1 MPLSPGTTL
10 GPYEVTAKIG
20 EGGMG
25 EVYRARDTKLDRDVA
40 LKVLPQPSTDD
51 PDRLARFEREAKV
64 QSSEDVMT
72 RIAVVAGLT
81 ALFGFSSVL
90 GQEPNRVHDLK
101 ASPSTTHIFFFDAS
115 LEPVLRIESGDV
127 VRLETATGNPRWFEN
142 AGVPREQIPPELY
155 AVYEGYDS
163 ESRGDHTLNGPIFV
177 DGAEPGDVL
186 EIRILSVDVR
196 LPIAGQ
202 GIGSR
207 LFPGEIDD
215 NVSRVHWIDLANRTV
230 EFAPGV
236 VVPIAPFWGVIGVAP
251 PPEMGRVRSGAPNFF
266 GGNMDNRDLG
276 PGSVL
281 FLPVHNPGGLLSVG
295 DGHAVQGYGEISG
308 SAVETSL
315 RGEIQ
320 VFLHKNQALEWP
332 RAETATHYMTMGLNA
347 DLDEAARIAA
357 DEMLDF
363 LVETK
368 GIDRETAILL
378 CSVAMDMVVTQ
389 VVDGTKGIH
398 AMIAKDVFRD

>member
-1 MPLSPGTTL
+1 MKRISLFS
-10 GPYEVTAKIG
+10 
-20 EGGMG
+20 
-25 EVYRARDTKLDRDVA
+25 
-40 LKVLPQPSTDD
+40 
-51 PDRLARFEREAKV
+51 LA
-64 QSSEDVMT
+64 
-72 RIAVVAGLT
+72 
-81 ALFGFSSVL
+81 SVL
-90 GQEPNRVHDLK
+90 LVGCNDATQPVDDEVVVHELK
-101 ASPSTTHIFFFDAS
+101 ASPSTTHISFFDAS
-115 LEPVLRIESGDV
+115 LEPVLRIESGDA
-127 VRLETATGNPRWFEN
+127 VRLETATGNPRWFESR
-142 AGVPREQIPPELY
+142 GVPRDQIPPGLY
-155 AVYEGYDS
+155 AVYDGY
-163 ESRGDHTLNGPIFV
+163 ESNGRGDHTLNGPIFV
-177 DGAEPGDVL
+177 NGAEPGDVL

-202 GIGSR
+202 GISSR
-207 LFPGEIDD
+207 FFPGDGA
-215 NVSRVHWIDLANRTV
+215 SRVHWIDFVNRTV

-236 VVPIAPFWGVIGVAP
+236 VVPIKPFWGVIGVAP
-251 PPEMGRVRSGAPNFF
+251 PPEMGRVRSVAPNFF

-276 PGSVL
+276 LGSIL
-281 FLPVHNPGGLLSVG
+281 YLPVHNPGALLSIG

-320 VFLHKNQALEWP
+320 VFLHKNQELEWP
-332 RAETATHYMTMGLNA
+332 RAETRTHYMTMGLNA

-357 DEMLDF
+357 AEMIDF

-398 AMIAKDVFRD
+398 AMIAKEVFKD

>member
-1 MPLSPGTTL
+1 
-10 GPYEVTAKIG
+10 
-20 EGGMG
+20 
-25 EVYRARDTKLDRDVA
+25 
-40 LKVLPQPSTDD
+40 
-51 PDRLARFEREAKV
+51 
-64 QSSEDVMT
+64 MT
-72 RIAVVAGLT
+72 RTMTVAGLT
-81 ALFGFSSVL
+81 ALCVSSL
-90 GQEPNRVHDLK
+90 LAQQPGTVHELK

-115 LEPVLRIESGDV
+115 LPPVLRIASGDV

-142 AGVPREQIPPELY
+142 AGVPRGQIPPELY
-155 AVYEGYDS
+155 AVYEEYDS
-163 ESRGDHTLNGPIFV
+163 DGRGDHTLNGPIFV
-177 DGAEPGDVL
+177 TGAEPGDVL
-186 EIRILSVDVR
+186 EIRVLSVDVR

-202 GIGSR
+202 GIASR
-207 LFPGEIDD
+207 LFPEEIDA
-215 NVSRVHWIDLANRTV
+215 NVSRVHWIDLVNRTV

-236 VVPIAPFWGVIGVAP
+236 VVPIKPFWGVIGVAP

-276 PGSVL
+276 PGSIVY
-281 FLPVHNPGGLLSVG
+281 LPVHNPGALLSIG

-320 VFLHKNQALEWP
+320 VFLHKNQALAWP
-332 RAETATHYMTMGLNA
+332 RAETATHYMTMGLDA

-357 DEMLDF
+357 ADMIDF

-398 AMIAKDVFRD
+398 AMIAKAVFREEGP

>member
-1 MPLSPGTTL
+1 
-10 GPYEVTAKIG
+10 
-20 EGGMG
+20 
-25 EVYRARDTKLDRDVA
+25 
-40 LKVLPQPSTDD
+40 
-51 PDRLARFEREAKV
+51 
-64 QSSEDVMT
+64 MT
-72 RIAVVAGLT
+72 RTMVVAGLT
-81 ALFGFSSVL
+81 VLCAVSSVPAQQP
-90 GQEPNRVHDLK
+90 GRVHELK
-101 ASPSTTHIFFFDAS
+101 ASPSTTHIFFFAAS
-115 LEPVLRIESGDV
+115 LAPVLRIESGDV

-142 AGVPREQIPPELY
+142 AGVPRDQIPPELY

-163 ESRGDHTLNGPIFV
+163 AGRGDHTLNGPIFV
-177 DGAEPGDVL
+177 TGAELGDVL

-202 GIGSR
+202 GIRSQ
-207 LFPGEIDD
+207 LFPGEIED
-215 NVSRVHWIDLANRTV
+215 NVSRVHWIDLVNRTV

-236 VVPIAPFWGVIGVAP
+236 VVPITPLWGAIGVAP

-276 PGSVL
+276 PGSIL
-281 FLPVHNPGGLLSVG
+281 YLPVHNPGALLSLG

-320 VFLHKNQALEWP
+320 VFLHKDQELEWP
-332 RAETATHYMTMGLNA
+332 RAETPTHYMTMGLDA

-357 DEMLDF
+357 ADMVEF

-368 GIDRETAILL
+368 GLDRETAILL

-398 AMIAKDVFRD
+398 AMIAKDVFRDR

>member
-1 MPLSPGTTL
+1 
-10 GPYEVTAKIG
+10 
-20 EGGMG
+20 
-25 EVYRARDTKLDRDVA
+25 
-40 LKVLPQPSTDD
+40 
-51 PDRLARFEREAKV
+51 
-64 QSSEDVMT
+64 MT
-72 RIAVVAGLT
+72 RTTVVAELT
-81 ALFGFSSVL
+81 VLFAITSACA
-90 GQEPNRVHDLK
+90 QQPRTVHELK
-101 ASPSTTHIFFFDAS
+101 ASPSTTHISFFDAS
-115 LEPVLRIESGDV
+115 LEPVLWIESGDV

-142 AGVPREQIPPELY
+142 AGVPRDQIPPELY
-155 AVYEGYDS
+155 AVYEGY
-163 ESRGDHTLNGPIFV
+163 ESSGRGDHTLNGPIFV
-177 DGAEPGDVL
+177 NGAEPGDVL

-196 LPIAGQ
+196 LSIAGQ
-202 GIGSR
+202 GIASR
-207 LFPGEIDD
+207 LFPGEIDG
-215 NVSRVHWIDLANRTV
+215 NVSRVHWIDLVNRTV

-236 VVPIAPFWGVIGVAP
+236 VVPIKPFWGVIGVAP
-251 PPEMGRVRSGAPNFF
+251 PPEMGRVGSGAPNFF

-276 PGSVL
+276 PGSIL
-281 FLPVHNPGGLLSVG
+281 YRPVHNPGALLSIG

-315 RGEIQ
+315 KGEIQ
-320 VFLHKNQALEWP
+320 VFLHKNQELEWP
-332 RAETATHYMTMGLNA
+332 RAETPTHYMTMGLNA

-357 DEMLDF
+357 AEMIDF

>member
-1 MPLSPGTTL
+1 
-10 GPYEVTAKIG
+10 
-20 EGGMG
+20 
-25 EVYRARDTKLDRDVA
+25 
-40 LKVLPQPSTDD
+40 
-51 PDRLARFEREAKV
+51 
-64 QSSEDVMT
+64 MT
-72 RIAVVAGLT
+72 RTLVVAGLT
-81 ALFGFSSVL
+81 VLCAVSSVPAQQP
-90 GQEPNRVHDLK
+90 GRVHTLK

-115 LEPVLRIESGDV
+115 LAPVLRIESGDV
-127 VRLETATGNPRWFEN
+127 VQLETATGNPRWFEN
-142 AGVPREQIPPELY
+142 AGVPRDQIPPELY

-163 ESRGDHTLNGPIFV
+163 AGRGDHTLNGPIFV
-177 DGAEPGDVL
+177 TGAELGDVL

-202 GIGSR
+202 GIRSQ
-207 LFPGEIDD
+207 LFPGEIED
-215 NVSRVHWIDLANRTV
+215 NVSRVHWIDLVNRTV

-236 VVPIAPFWGVIGVAP
+236 VVPIKPFWGVIGVAP

-276 PGSVL
+276 PGSIL
-281 FLPVHNPGGLLSVG
+281 YLPVHTPVALLSLG

-320 VFLHKNQALEWP
+320 VFLHKDQELEWP
-332 RAETATHYMTMGLNA
+332 RAETPTHYMTMGLDA

-357 DEMLDF
+357 ADMVEF

-368 GIDRETAILL
+368 GLDRETAILL

-398 AMIAKDVFRD
+398 AMIAKDVFRDR

>member
-1 MPLSPGTTL
+1 MKCIALLSLAAVLCFGCVDTT
-10 GPYEVTAKIG
+10 PPVDDEV
-20 EGGMG
+20 
-25 EVYRARDTKLDRDVA
+25 
-40 LKVLPQPSTDD
+40 
-51 PDRLARFEREAKV
+51 
-64 QSSEDVMT
+64 
-72 RIAVVAGLT
+72 VVHEL
-81 ALFGFSSVL
+81 
-90 GQEPNRVHDLK
+90 N
-101 ASPSTTHIFFFDAS
+101 ASPSTTHISFFDAS

-127 VRLETATGNPRWFEN
+127 VRLETATGNPRWFED
-142 AGVPREQIPPELY
+142 AGVPRDQIPSELY
-155 AVYEGYDS
+155 AVYEEY
-163 ESRGDHTLNGPIFV
+163 ESAGRGDHTLNGPIFV

-186 EIRILSVDVR
+186 EIRVLSVDVR

-202 GIGSR
+202 GISGPR
-207 LFPGEIDD
+207 LFPGEIDA
-215 NVSRVHWIDLANRTV
+215 NVSRVHWIDFASRSV

-236 VVPIAPFWGVIGVAP
+236 VVPIKPFWGVMDVAP

-276 PGSVL
+276 PGSIL
-281 FLPVHNPGGLLSVG
+281 YLPVHNPGGLLSIG

-320 VFLHKNQALEWP
+320 VFLHKNQELEWP
-332 RAETATHYMTMGLNA
+332 RAETPTHYITMGLNA
-347 DLDEAARIAA
+347 DLDEAARLAA
-357 DEMLDF
+357 AEMIDF
-363 LVETK
+363 LIETK

-398 AMIAKDVFRD
+398 AMIAKNVFTD

>member
-1 MPLSPGTTL
+1 
-10 GPYEVTAKIG
+10 
-20 EGGMG
+20 
-25 EVYRARDTKLDRDVA
+25 
-40 LKVLPQPSTDD
+40 
-51 PDRLARFEREAKV
+51 
-64 QSSEDVMT
+64 MT
-72 RIAVVAGLT
+72 RTTVVAGLT
-81 ALFGFSSVL
+81 VLCVVSSVFAQAP
-90 GQEPNRVHDLK
+90 GRVHELK
-101 ASPSTTHIFFFDAS
+101 ASPSTTHISFFDAS
-115 LEPVLRIESGDV
+115 LAPVLRIESGDV
-127 VRLETATGNPRWFEN
+127 VRLETASGNPRWFEN
-142 AGVPREQIPPELY
+142 AGVARDEIPPELY

-163 ESRGDHTLNGPIFV
+163 TGRGDHTLNGPIFV
-177 DGAEPGDVL
+177 TGAEVGDVL
-186 EIRILSVDVR
+186 EVRILSVDVR
-196 LPIAGQ
+196 LEIAGQ
-202 GIGSR
+202 GIASR
-207 LFPGEIDD
+207 LFPGEIDA
-215 NVSRVHWIDLANRTV
+215 NVSRVHWIDLVNRTV
-230 EFAPGV
+230 EFAPAV
-236 VVPIAPFWGVIGVAP
+236 VVPIKPFWGVIGVAP

-276 PGSVL
+276 PGSIVY
-281 FLPVHNPGGLLSVG
+281 LPVQNPGALLSIG

-320 VFLHKNQALEWP
+320 VFLHKQQELEWP
-332 RAETATHYMTMGLNA
+332 RAETPTHYMTIGLHA

-357 DEMLDF
+357 ADMVEF

>member
-1 MPLSPGTTL
+1 
-10 GPYEVTAKIG
+10 
-20 EGGMG
+20 
-25 EVYRARDTKLDRDVA
+25 
-40 LKVLPQPSTDD
+40 
-51 PDRLARFEREAKV
+51 
-64 QSSEDVMT
+64 MT
-72 RIAVVAGLT
+72 RTTVVAGLT
-81 ALFGFSSVL
+81 VLFAISSACA
-90 GQEPNRVHDLK
+90 QEPRTVHELK
-101 ASPSTTHIFFFDAS
+101 ASPSTTHISFFDAS

-142 AGVPREQIPPELY
+142 AGVPRDQIPPELY
-155 AVYEGYDS
+155 AVYEGY
-163 ESRGDHTLNGPIFV
+163 ESNGRGDHTLNGPIFV
-177 DGAEPGDVL
+177 NGAEPGDVL

-196 LPIAGQ
+196 LSIAGQ

-207 LFPGEIDD
+207 LFPGEIDG
-215 NVSRVHWIDLANRTV
+215 NVSRVHWIDLVNRTV

-236 VVPIAPFWGVIGVAP
+236 VVPIKPFWGVIGVAP

-276 PGSVL
+276 PGSIL
-281 FLPVHNPGGLLSVG
+281 YLPVHNPGALLSVG

-320 VFLHKNQALEWP
+320 VFLHKNQELEWP
-332 RAETATHYMTMGLNA
+332 RAETPTHYMTMGLDA

-357 DEMLDF
+357 AEMIDF